1 MKRLNNLIYLF
12 GYLVQGLLLVFFNTF
27 LPVLLITV
35 LGIPESEIAFAQL
48 ISYAAFLIKPIFAL
62 LSDKTYEKTGQH
74 PKRKTYIFLGSIGLF
89 ISFLLMII
97 SIQIMILFGIFW
109 SINYFFISI
118 IDVAIDGNIIDTSPN
133 IQTKKRKIVLIQ
145 IGNSLGNVLAY
156 LSYILIINNIYNI
169 NDWNNLFT
177 FQLITLFPL
186 IILSYFIYNKTINEG
201 NRQES
206 LEEEGVKQKIYKKI
220 SIKTLDQSHLKLSFI
235 CISAFLIL
243 FFSEAL
249 VQVPYEPWLVGRFG
263 QEGFEI
269 FSFFLIF
276 APFINIIGYL
286 LINIALKYSDRKK
299 ILYFSIIVVG
309 IFDMCIPLM
318 DLWTLIILGMFVLI
332 PNAIAYIAFVSLMME
347 FAGNKF
353 SYKYQI
359 LALMVII
366 SMLIF
371 GPLGTFLSGFI
382 DTGILLVIVGILTL
396 SSIIPIIFIK
406 MQKVDNRNYFF

>member
-1 MKRLNNLIYLF
+1 MKIVNSLIYLF

-35 LGIPESEIAFAQL
+35 LGIPELEIAFAQL
-48 ISYAAFLIKPIFAL
+48 ISYTAFLIKPIFAL

-74 PKRKTYIFLGSIGLF
+74 PKRKIYIFSGSIGLF

-97 SIQIMILFGIFW
+97 SIQIMIIFGIFW
-109 SINYFFISI
+109 CINYFCISI
-118 IDVAIDGNIIDTSPN
+118 IDVAIDGDIIDTSPN

-145 IGNSLGNVLAY
+145 IGNSLGNILAY

-169 NDWNNLFT
+169 NEWNNLFT

-206 LEEEGVKQKIYKKI
+206 LEEKGIKQEISKKK
-220 SIKTLDQSHLKLSFI
+220 SMKTLDQSYLKLSFI
-235 CISAFLIL
+235 CISVFLFL

-249 VQVPYEPWLVGRFG
+249 VQVPYEPWLVERFG

-269 FSFFLIF
+269 FLIFLIF

-286 LINIALKYSDRKK
+286 LINIALKYKDRKK
-299 ILYFSIIVVG
+299 ILYFSIIIVG
-309 IFDMCIPLM
+309 LLDMCIPLM

-332 PNAIAYIAFVSLMME
+332 PNAIAYIAFISLMME

-353 SYKYQI
+353 SYKYQM
-359 LALMVII
+359 LALMIII

-396 SSIIPIIFIK
+396 SSIIPILFIK
-406 MQKVDNRNYFF
+406 MQKEDNLK

>member
-1 MKRLNNLIYLF
+1 MKIVNSLTYLF

-35 LGIPESEIAFAQL
+35 LGIPELEIAFAQL
-48 ISYAAFLIKPIFAL
+48 ISYSAFLIKPIFAL
-62 LSDKTYEKTGQH
+62 ISDKTFEKTGQH
-74 PKRKTYIFLGSIGLF
+74 PKRKIYIFLGSIGLF

-97 SIQIMILFGIFW
+97 SIQIMIIFGIFW
-109 SINYFFISI
+109 SINYFCISI
-118 IDVAIDGNIIDTSPN
+118 IDVAIDGDIIDTSPN

-145 IGNSLGNVLAY
+145 IGNSLGNILAY

-169 NDWNNLFT
+169 NEWNNLFT

-206 LEEEGVKQKIYKKI
+206 LEEKGIKQEISKKK
-220 SIKTLDQSHLKLSFI
+220 SMKTLDQSYLKLSFI
-235 CISAFLIL
+235 CISVFLLL

-249 VQVPYEPWLVGRFG
+249 VQVPYEPWLVERFG

-269 FSFFLIF
+269 FLFFLIF

-286 LINIALKYSDRKK
+286 LINIALKYSNRKK
-299 ILYFSIIVVG
+299 ILYFSIIIVG
-309 IFDMCIPLM
+309 LFDMCIPLM

-353 SYKYQI
+353 SYKYQM

-382 DTGILLVIVGILTL
+382 DTGILLVVVGILTL
-396 SSIIPIIFIK
+396 SSIIPIQFIK
-406 MQKVDNRNYFF
+406 MQKEDDLK

>member
-1 MKRLNNLIYLF
+1 MKIVNSLIYLF

-35 LGIPESEIAFAQL
+35 LGIPELEIAFAQL
-48 ISYAAFLIKPIFAL
+48 ISYTAFLIKPIFAL

-74 PKRKTYIFLGSIGLF
+74 PKRKIYIFSGSIGLF

-97 SIQIMILFGIFW
+97 SIQIMIIFGIFW
-109 SINYFFISI
+109 CINYFCISI
-118 IDVAIDGNIIDTSPN
+118 IDVAIDGDIIDTSPN

-145 IGNSLGNVLAY
+145 IGNSLGNILAY

-169 NDWNNLFT
+169 NEWNNLFT

-206 LEEEGVKQKIYKKI
+206 LEEKGIKQEISKKK
-220 SIKTLDQSHLKLSFI
+220 SMKTLDQSYLKLSFI
-235 CISAFLIL
+235 CISVFLFL

-249 VQVPYEPWLVGRFG
+249 VQVPYEPWLVERFG

-269 FSFFLIF
+269 FLIFLIF

-286 LINIALKYSDRKK
+286 LINITLKYSDRKK
-299 ILYFSIIVVG
+299 ILYFSIIIVG
-309 IFDMCIPLM
+309 LFDMCIPLM

-332 PNAIAYIAFVSLMME
+332 PNAIAYIAFISLMME

-353 SYKYQI
+353 SYKYQM
-359 LALMVII
+359 LALMIII

-382 DTGILLVIVGILTL
+382 DTGILFVIVGILTL
-396 SSIIPIIFIK
+396 SSIIPILFIK
-406 MQKVDNRNYFF
+406 MQKEDNLK